1 MADSAPAFSP
11 VYPLDGVS
19 GLPPSD
25 QIELSVVPGLELVQ
39 LFANRGKS
47 SKLCKLLDIG
57 RSPGRSSVHP
67 EFTALPL
74 SPRQW
79 MLVSTASTHAEGL
92 AAYVTNR
99 IENRGY
105 VSEQSDSRVCIRLRG
120 PMARRAMAK
129 GCRLDL
135 HPSSA
140 GPGFCAQTVVA
151 QVGVTIHQVDDLPT
165 FDLLVYSG
173 FARSFWDWIGEAA
186 AEFTV

>member
-1 MADSAPAFSP
+1 MVDPAPAFSP
-11 VYPLDGVS
+11 VYPLDGVP
-19 GLPPSD
+19 GLPPSE
-25 QIELSVVPGLELVQ
+25 QIELSIVSDLELVQ
-39 LFANRGKS
+39 LFANKGKS

-57 RSPGRSSVHP
+57 RRPGRASVHP
-67 EFTALPL
+67 GFTALPL

-79 MLVSTASTHAEGL
+79 MLVSSASTHAEGL
-92 AAYVTNR
+92 AAHVTKL
-99 IENRGY
+99 IESRAY
-105 VSEQSDSRVCIRLRG
+105 VSEQSDSRVCIRVRG
-120 PMARRAMAK
+120 PMARRVMAK

-151 QVGVTIHQVDDLPT
+151 QVGVTIHQVDEAPT

-173 FARSFWDWIGEAA
+173 FARSFWDWIREAA